1 MPLPHHSFPYLP
13 FPSFRIHLSGPPH
26 PSLPSLLPLPE
37 FRETIKRPK
46 TESAEDKKARKA
58 AVKLERASRRIEKKS
73 TKDAFAGE
81 VNKQK
86 GVHKKRVAEGGAADI
101 RSGQVGVRRL
111 A

>member
-1 MPLPHHSFPYLP
+1 MRRNTVRLSYLSLSFL
-13 FPSFRIHLSGPPH
+13 RIVDPP
-26 PSLPSLLPLPE
+26 PRPTE
-37 FRETIKRPK
+37 YRETIKRPK
-46 TESAEDKKARKA
+46 TETAEDKKARKA
-58 AVKLERASRRIEKKS
+58 AVKAERASRRVEKKS